1 MFKGIYNDI
10 GTGYLQNSLKSS
22 RLSHYKMLKEK
33 YEKGNTQVFV
43 SKRLT
48 LDGLIFTSYS
58 TLYTVGTW
66 NKFKTEQF
74 KWKPQSQQTVDL
86 KIKKISETTAN
97 IFVSSNKEE
106 VVFQKGYKPVVV
118 KIDKSIKD
126 NSIVEFTLTPTG
138 DFEYKDIR
146 KDKTSPNALT
156 TVLNVI
162 NSYKNPVLIK
172 DLFYFFNQEYKGSL
186 QKMLEYYPKN
196 KLLNCIALNGKL
208 SFINQKQ
215 SSLLK
220 EMIKTIDPKSTNEVE
235 LRLGIIGKNFNPQI
249 SREDFIAYINVV
261 RGMNFI
267 EKVEDYV
274 DLYSD
279 NSNEKIRTRHEFS
292 RDFGKYIPLDSI
304 NKKRISNVD
313 IELKNIA
320 GFDVRFSR
328 SSEVAS
334 DIFNLIGEGN
344 RKYRMTY
351 THPSNMYRIDFTAIT
366 DVIFLDRMFTQ
377 KQNSKET
384 FQIEIELLS
393 KDVQTD
399 DIFKLLLQIFGKR

>member
-1 MFKGIYNDI
+1 
-10 GTGYLQNSLKSS
+10 
-22 RLSHYKMLKEK
+22 
-33 YEKGNTQVFV
+33 
-43 SKRLT
+43 
-48 LDGLIFTSYS
+48 
-58 TLYTVGTW
+58 
-66 NKFKTEQF
+66 
-74 KWKPQSQQTVDL
+74 
-86 KIKKISETTAN
+86 
-97 IFVSSNKEE
+97 
-106 VVFQKGYKPVVV
+106 
-118 KIDKSIKD
+118 
-126 NSIVEFTLTPTG
+126 
-138 DFEYKDIR
+138 
-146 KDKTSPNALT
+146 
-156 TVLNVI
+156 
-162 NSYKNPVLIK
+162 
-172 DLFYFFNQEYKGSL
+172 
-186 QKMLEYYPKN
+186 MLEYYPKN